1 MRFWIILILVFV
13 GATFGVWHAFS
24 GITGIG
30 KSKDD
35 VVESSPVADRS
46 FSGAS
51 DDDDD
56 DPFSPSSLGNS
67 EPLQIL
73 PIARNSVRFNHRP
86 VPSSDQLALLTQ
98 GSTGGSSR
106 PDVIERRV
114 VAVADVATN
123 TVLLYGDLLEVER
136 LADALRS
143 MDQVIASCHLK
154 TWVVFVR
161 GDKNKGFDLVSE
173 IVSSGDFSGFAAA
186 LGGGVFSAAAGI
198 DKLQFNLTASMSE
211 GLIEIVD
218 QPYMQLLHGTES
230 RISTVDEIAIPSTTT
245 NQGVVETSIDF
256 RRVGLSFSVTPFFLS
271 NDRVRLNVVQEN
283 GVIGATRQISGNDI
297 PELSTQNLT
306 TSAELRLGQ
315 VLVLGGVESS
325 QKEKRRGWFTKSDSR
340 TLGHLYIV
348 AAVYSTI
355 PKAERV
361 IKLEGDFGV
370 DSPVDGDSL
379 LPMK

>member
-1 MRFWIILILVFV
+1 M
-13 GATFGVWHAFS
+13 
-24 GITGIG
+24 
-30 KSKDD
+30 
-35 VVESSPVADRS
+35 
-46 FSGAS
+46 
-51 DDDDD
+51 
-56 DPFSPSSLGNS
+56 
-67 EPLQIL
+67 
-73 PIARNSVRFNHRP
+73 
-86 VPSSDQLALLTQ
+86 
-98 GSTGGSSR
+98 
-106 PDVIERRV
+106 
-114 VAVADVATN
+114 
-123 TVLLYGDLLEVER
+123 
-136 LADALRS
+136 
-143 MDQVIASCHLK
+143 
-154 TWVVFVR
+154 R

-379 LPMK
+379 LPVK